1 LPKIVTGEWARL
13 DRPWVATWS
22 ETHLSASKWLR
33 SDIAQPGQNDWSIDR
48 EPLISDHWSMLSF
61 KDPDFR
67 RIFVPVFWAI
77 LAANAVWWLVTNFIV
92 IR

>member
-1 LPKIVTGEWARL
+1 
-13 DRPWVATWS
+13 
-22 ETHLSASKWLR
+22 
-33 SDIAQPGQNDWSIDR
+33 
-48 EPLISDHWSMLSF
+48 MLSF